1 MRRRGLRGG
10 RSGEALRLV
19 RDPEGAARDG
29 GHPARPGSG
38 ERDEALLDAYS
49 RAVVDVVEAVA
60 PAVVSLGVRSRSG
73 QGAAAAG
80 AGSGVLVAPD
90 GYLVTNAHVVE
101 RAGEIQVQLEDGRT
115 LEARVVGADAAT
127 DLAVVRAEGSGLPFA
142 SLSRA
147 ERARPG
153 QLAIAIGNPLGFH
166 STVSTGVVSAV
177 GRTLPAQSGRLIE
190 GVIQHTAPLN
200 PGNSGGPLLDSA
212 GFVLG
217 INTAILPFAQGIG
230 FSIPART
237 AEWVIPQLLRRGFVE
252 RAWLGV
258 VVRTRALEA
267 GLARRLG
274 LSTPE
279 SVEVVT
285 VSPGGPAD
293 AAGLRVGDR
302 VLALEEQPTPGVEAL
317 QRWLATWTP
326 GRAARLRALRAGEV
340 LELEVRPAREPSV
353 A

>member
-1 MRRRGLRGG
+1 MKQAGLRNG
-10 RSGEALRLV
+10 RAGRALRLV
-19 RDPEGAARDG
+19 RDPQGAPQGGRDPG
-29 GHPARPGSG
+29 RPDRG
-38 ERDEALLDAYS
+38 ERDGALLDAYS
-49 RAVVDVVEAVA
+49 RAVVDVVDAVA
-60 PAVVSLGVRSRSG
+60 PAVVSLAVRPR
-73 QGAAAAG
+73 QGPAASAG
-80 AGSGVLVAPD
+80 AGSGVVVAPD

-101 RAGEIQVQLEDGRT
+101 RAGEIQVQLEDGRA

-127 DLAVVRAEGSGLPFA
+127 DLAVVRAEGSSLPFA
-142 SLSRA
+142 ALSPA

-177 GRTLPAQSGRLIE
+177 GRTLAGRDGRLIE

-200 PGNSGGPLLDSA
+200 PGNSGGPLLDTV
-212 GFVLG
+212 GRVIG

-230 FSIPART
+230 FAIPART
-237 AEWVIPQLLRRGFVE
+237 AEWVIPQLLAKGRVE
-252 RAWLGV
+252 RAWLGL

-279 SVEVVT
+279 SVEIVN
-285 VSPGGPAD
+285 VSSGSPAD
-293 AAGLRVGDR
+293 AAGLRAGDR
-302 VLALEEQPTPGVEAL
+302 ILALDEQPTQGVEAL
-317 QRWLATWTP
+317 QRWLSTWTP
-326 GRAARLRALRAGEV
+326 GRPARLRALRAGEV
-340 LELEVRPAREPSV
+340 LELEVRPVREPSG

>member
-1 MRRRGLRGG
+1 
-10 RSGEALRLV
+10 V
-19 RDPEGAARDG
+19 RDPEGATRDG
-29 GHPARPGSG
+29 GPPTRPGAG
-38 ERDEALLDAYS
+38 ERDGAGAGERDGALLDAYS
-49 RAVVDVVEAVA
+49 RAVVDVVDAVA
-60 PAVVSLGVRSRSG
+60 PAVVSLGVRSRPG
-73 QGAAAAG
+73 QRAAAG

-127 DLAVVRAEGSGLPFA
+127 DLAVVRAEGSALPFA
-142 SLSRA
+142 TLSRA

-177 GRTLPAQSGRLIE
+177 GRTLPARSGRLIE

-237 AEWVIPQLLRRGFVE
+237 AEWVIPQLLRRGRVE

-267 GLARRLG
+267 SLARRLG

-279 SVEVVT
+279 SVEVVS
-285 VSPGGPAD
+285 VSAGGPAG
-293 AAGLRVGDR
+293 AAGLCAGDR
-302 VLALEEQPTPGVEAL
+302 ILALEDQPTPGVEAL

-326 GRAARLRALRAGEV
+326 GRPARLRALRAGEPF
-340 LELEVRPAREPSV
+340 ELDVRPAREPSG